1 MTGIILTLAAIRQRC
16 LKMTFKQDE
25 LEEIVNK
32 LFETKEILLEV
43 NSDINCLAGVEDKRI
58 NSVICKIESIIDIVW
73 K

>member
-1 MTGIILTLAAIRQRC
+1 
-16 LKMTFKQDE
+16 MTFKQDK

-43 NSDINCLAGVEDKRI
+43 IPNINSHDGVEEERI
-58 NSVICKIESIIDIVW
+58 YSVICKIESIIDIVW

>member
-1 MTGIILTLAAIRQRC
+1 
-16 LKMTFKQDE
+16 MTFKQEE
-25 LEEIVNK
+25 LEEIVDK